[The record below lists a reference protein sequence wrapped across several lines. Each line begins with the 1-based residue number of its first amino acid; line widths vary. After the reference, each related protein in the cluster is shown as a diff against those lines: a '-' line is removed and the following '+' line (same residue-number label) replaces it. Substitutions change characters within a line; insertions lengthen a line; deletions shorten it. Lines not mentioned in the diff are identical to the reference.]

1 MKDIEPKD
9 IEQNI
14 SEHKHT
20 IRSFLNLIYDLVFID
35 CSPYT
40 MVENGK
46 KHRINSHLMFHF
58 LTSEGVSKGSERTSE
73 CSGGRER
80 SEQSGANERVSGA
93 SE

>member
-1 MKDIEPKD
+1 MKDIELKD

-20 IRSFLNLIYDLVFID
+20 NRSLLNLIFHLVFID

-46 KHRINSHLMFHF
+46 KHRINSHLIIHVP
-58 LTSEGVSKGSERTSE
+58 TSKGVSKVSEGTSERG
-73 CSGGRER
+73 GGRER
-80 SEQSGANERVSGA
+80 SEQSGA